1 MPVTMIPGCGITLVD
16 DLQNKIAAFLR
27 ARRGLPFCTD
37 CIREEFASSTIEN
50 VICKTESLKG
60 QIGFRAANDICT
72 RCGAYQPVI
81 LAL

>member
-1 MPVTMIPGCGITLVD
+1 MD

-37 CIREEFASSTIEN
+37 CIREEFAYATIED
-50 VICKTESLKG
+50 VICKTERLKG

-81 LAL
+81 QAM

>member
-1 MPVTMIPGCGITLVD
+1 MD

-37 CIREEFASSTIEN
+37 CIREEFAYATIED
-50 VICKTESLKG
+50 VICKTERLNV
-60 QIGFRAANDICT
+60 QIDHQTANDICT